1 MAATGPSPLFLRL
14 IHKIY
19 YNNSAVAHFFG
30 HRVRPAGILLI
41 LLIPITWT
49 LMPMYSLGPVYQL
62 RGMIFAMLSV
72 SILWLLFRRAKIRA
86 TRRLPRVATAG
97 EPLRY
102 HIKIHNAGK
111 RTVAG
116 ANFLEM
122 TPDNR
127 PGRELFGNAREPG
140 EENRNIFDRTL
151 CFYRWEW
158 LQKKLA
164 TFSSKPS
171 LFIDPLPPGRD
182 TSVPLTV
189 TPKKRGVI
197 ALKDLRVLLP
207 DPMGIF
213 QRCYRTECNDDTLIV
228 LPHRYPIPGIHLPG
242 SARFQLG
249 GEALSNT
256 VGQSG
261 DFTSVREYRPGDPI
275 RHIHWKSWARTGKP
289 IVKEYEDVFFPRY
302 GLILD
307 TFVAPEHADLFE
319 EAVSV
324 AASFAASID
333 TNESLLDLMFIH
345 GEAFVVSSGRGEDRV
360 DGILEILA
368 GVQCEPN
375 NDFKALQQ
383 VVLQYRDELTASIC
397 IFTGWCEQRR
407 DTVERL
413 HRAGME
419 LKVFSVCHSLAEAQQ
434 LLELYPSPITVHCV
448 RADEVEADLSMIA
461 S

>member
-1 MAATGPSPLFLRL
+1 MAANSPSPLFLRL

-19 YNNSAVAHFFG
+19 YNNSGVAHFFSQ
-30 HRVRPAGILLI
+30 RVRPAGILLVI
-41 LLIPITWT
+41 LIPISWT

-72 SILWLLFRRAKIRA
+72 SILWLLFRRAKIKVSR
-86 TRRLPRVATAG
+86 TLPRVATAG
-97 EPLRY
+97 QPLNY
-102 HIKIHNAGK
+102 HIKIYNAGK
-111 RTVAG
+111 RTLAG
-116 ANFLEM
+116 ANFLEVA
-122 TPDNR
+122 PDNR
-127 PGRELFGNAREPG
+127 PERQLFGNAREPG

-158 LQKKLA
+158 LQKKL
-164 TFSSKPS
+164 TLFSSKPS

-182 TSVPLTV
+182 TKLPLTV

-197 ALKDLRVLLP
+197 ALKDLRILLP

-213 QRCYRTECNDDTLIV
+213 QRSCRTECSDDTLIV
-228 LPHRYPIPGIHLPG
+228 LPHRYSIPGIHLPG

-256 VGQSG
+256 IGQSG

-360 DGILEILA
+360 DGILEVLA
-368 GVQCEPN
+368 GVQCEPK

-413 HRAGME
+413 YRAGME
-419 LKVFSVCHSLAEAQQ
+419 LKVFSVCHSLSEAQQ
-434 LLELYPSPITVHCV
+434 LLELYPSPVTIHCL
-448 RADEVEADLSMIA
+448 RANEIEADLSMIA